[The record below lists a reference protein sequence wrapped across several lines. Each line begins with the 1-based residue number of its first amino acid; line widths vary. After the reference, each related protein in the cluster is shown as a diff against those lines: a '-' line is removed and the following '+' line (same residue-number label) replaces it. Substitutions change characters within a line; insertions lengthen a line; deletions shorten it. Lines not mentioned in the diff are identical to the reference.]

1 MFRAF
6 QANIVGAYGDA
17 QLPGFELRLI
27 HIDKLPHMGIAAF
40 GHTGNQVS
48 FQSNIVGATR
58 IHASTFFQT
67 PPDKKRQARVVS
79 TRSRQ

>member
-6 QANIVGAYGDA
+6 QANIVGAYGDEL
-17 QLPGFELRLI
+17 LPGFELRLT
-27 HIDKLPHMGIAAF
+27 HIDKLPHTGIASF
-40 GHTGNQVS
+40 GHTESQVP
-48 FQSNIVGATR
+48 FQSDIVGATR

-67 PPDKKRQARVVS
+67 PPDKKHQARVVS

>member
-17 QLPGFELRLI
+17 QLPGFELRLT
-27 HIDKLPHMGIAAF
+27 HIDKLPHMGIASF
-40 GHTGNQVS
+40 GRAENQVS
-48 FQSNIVGATR
+48 FQSDIVVATH
-58 IHASTFFQT
+58 IYASTFFQT